1 MATPLQTPENVLTE
15 IVETLECPVCL
26 NTISKPP
33 VYSCN
38 NDHIFCGECHGQLRR
53 EGKDCP
59 VCRQPL
65 PAKRAFFAEKI
76 IAMVVTHK
84 CQNEGCE
91 FQAALPGQLE
101 THQDS
106 CRLRLVK
113 CYICS
118 ASVTVQG
125 LRDHVFPHPTCGIS
139 QQWNLG
145 NTSIRTTYSL
155 RSPGQ
160 PMACT
165 HVWDTQSGANFFF
178 FRYLFDGRHLYW
190 VSHCQGKRET
200 ERFEYTISILCGKRG
215 YPRTFKLV
223 QFTGLCP
230 PIDTPLATI
239 EKDQT
244 CLTLTEDFIKKAADN
259 YGSYRCE
266 FTVAAAK

>member
-106 CRLRLVK
+106 CQLRLVK

-125 LRDHVFPHPTCGIS
+125 LRDHVVLHSTCGGS
-139 QQWNLG
+139 YQWFLSTNSMK
-145 NTSIRTTYSL
+145 TYYSL
-155 RSPGQ
+155 RTPGQ

-165 HVWDTQSGANFFF
+165 HIWDSHLRANFFF
-178 FRYLFDGRHLYW
+178 FRYLFEGRYLFW
-190 VSHCQGKRET
+190 VSHCQGKGET
-200 ERFEYTISILCGKRG
+200 GRFEYTISILCGKK
-215 YPRTFKLV
+215 TFRLV
-223 QFTGLCP
+223 QYTGLCP
-230 PIDTPLATI
+230 PSDTPLATM

-244 CLTLTEDFIKKAADN
+244 CLTLPEDFIKKAADICGN
-259 YGSYRCE
+259 YWCE
-266 FTVAAAK
+266 FKIVAAKYSF